1 MAKTETLEE
10 VLCDGEVLVLSDG
23 RRLVIDDLDDA
34 TLASI
39 WLPPARIAMRAG
51 LGQKLRVT
59 NVETGE
65 TVAARLH
72 LGG

>member
-1 MAKTETLEE
+1 MGKF
-10 VLCDGEVLVLSDG
+10 LCSMTA
-23 RRLVIDDLDDA
+23 RLVIDDPDDA
-34 TLASI
+34 TMKSI

-65 TVAARLH
+65 TVAARLQTT
-72 LGG
+72 